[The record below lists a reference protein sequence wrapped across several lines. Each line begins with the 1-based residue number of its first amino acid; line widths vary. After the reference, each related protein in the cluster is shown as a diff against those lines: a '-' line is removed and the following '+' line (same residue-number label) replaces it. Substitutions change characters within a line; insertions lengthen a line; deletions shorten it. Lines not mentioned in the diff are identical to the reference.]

1 MKKFIALVA
10 LVLVSASTMMYAQE
24 SNAAARRAERKAER
38 DAERAKLRAE
48 EEVQD
53 MVAYQQAVQALKN
66 KQFVLEANQV
76 VFRNGMSAFVTSNTN
91 FVLMNGN
98 RATVQTAFNTPYP
111 GPNGIGGVTVDG
123 NSSDMKMNIDKKGN
137 VNCSFSVQ
145 GIGISAQVFINM
157 SSGNNTAS
165 VSISPNFSNNNLTL
179 NGNIVPLDQSN
190 IFKGRSWLMREFI
203 IADNQDISKAGMMFL
218 LSKQKEVSLLLEA
231 DNKAELIQQ
240 LRLYPQAVIILDYT
254 LFNFAG
260 ADELIVL
267 QERFKEADWILFSDE
282 LSLNFLRQVLFSSMA
297 FGVVMKDN
305 SKEEIMTAIQCATR
319 KQRYICNHVSN
330 LLLSGASSPLAASSV
345 DDHLLT
351 QTEKN
356 ILKEIALG
364 KTTKEIAAE
373 KNLSFHTINSHRKNI
388 FRKLGVNNVHEATKY
403 AMRAGIVD
411 LAEYYI

>member
-10 LVLVSASTMMYAQE
+10 LVLVSA
-24 SNAAARRAERKAER
+24 AARRADRKAQR

-53 MVAYQQAVQALKN
+53 MAAYQQAVQALKN

-137 VNCSFSVQ
+137 VNCSFNVQ

-179 NGNIVPLDQSN
+179 NGNIIPLDQSN
-190 IFKGRSWLMREFI
+190 IFKGRSW
-203 IADNQDISKAGMMFL
+203 
-218 LSKQKEVSLLLEA
+218 
-231 DNKAELIQQ
+231 
-240 LRLYPQAVIILDYT
+240 
-254 LFNFAG
+254 
-260 ADELIVL
+260 
-267 QERFKEADWILFSDE
+267 
-282 LSLNFLRQVLFSSMA
+282 
-297 FGVVMKDN
+297 
-305 SKEEIMTAIQCATR
+305 
-319 KQRYICNHVSN
+319 
-330 LLLSGASSPLAASSV
+330 
-345 DDHLLT
+345 
-351 QTEKN
+351 
-356 ILKEIALG
+356 
-364 KTTKEIAAE
+364 
-373 KNLSFHTINSHRKNI
+373 
-388 FRKLGVNNVHEATKY
+388 
-403 AMRAGIVD
+403 
-411 LAEYYI
+411 